1 MEAARALPTMSTTLR
16 LRHAGLFALLCVTPL
31 RAILDQNADGVSD
44 IWTAFYPAAGTPAA
58 DPDGDGATNLAE
70 SLAGTDPLD
79 PVSRFGAIPTRSAT
93 GELRLRWRGVIG
105 KQYHL
110 ETSPDLRNWAPLAPD
125 FTGQNEDLAPVVRA
139 ADSPT
144 AGPQF
149 WRVAVSDR
157 DSDNDGLSDWEEAQR
172 ATDTR
177 WSIAA
182 AVPNGAF
189 DNARP
194 MADCV
199 YDPES
204 NTTFATYLGGTAIAD
219 AGIYVFSY
227 NHTTRTQA
235 GPFPLFLFSANNTTN
250 DGHSYPQIVRSQDG
264 HLHVF
269 FVNQRSLGGVDP
281 HCNFHF
287 RFDSPGTVGGPFTTQ
302 QLRYGGAGLYGRA
315 GTALIQGEYPKAFVA
330 RNGTMYYFTRA
341 VPTSANEPTYT
352 YNGTSY
358 RVAFRSQIYV
368 KSTDGGL
375 TWAPAKVGITRRNL
389 TDFLTEPYLTQVV
402 AEPPRDGV
410 PERFHFVWTL
420 AAGIDLYFNASGTL
434 VYNYHNGF
442 SKNFYHAYFVPGVDR
457 FYAMVG
463 TALGETVD
471 GDEIDAHCVVKI
483 TGSATIPP
491 LPMTYAEHQALA
503 TAPSVTSIM
512 GNIATIDDA
521 GVVTINGTY
530 RWTGAEWT
538 VLGTWP
544 SDTRFAE
551 WRHGAY
557 YAYRQNGSVYKSL
570 DGLGTWVPLG
580 SVFDDPA
587 GVAKLP
593 EAVRTLGGSVRIT
606 ATTAPAHPEARFWY
620 KRYGSDTYQGY
631 VILGGHTSSRAPYG
645 LLAQVDRGT
654 VAAGESFSLQL
665 YLTDEW
671 GARVT
676 GYARTLAVASPLPAA
691 FATRA
696 VTTED
701 GRAAIQFTVAPD
713 AAPGEYRLTATG
725 DSLAPGSAW
734 VTVK

>member
-1 MEAARALPTMSTTLR
+1 MEAACALHTMLSTLR
-16 LRHAGLFALLCVTPL
+16 LRHAGFVALLCTTPL
-31 RAILDQNADGVSD
+31 RAILDQNADGLSD
-44 IWTAFYPAAGTPAA
+44 IWAAFYPTAGAPSA
-58 DPDGDGATNLAE
+58 DPDGDGAANLAE

-79 PVSRFGAIPTRSAT
+79 AASRFAATTERSDT
-93 GELRLRWRGVIG
+93 GEVRLRWRGVIG
-105 KQYHL
+105 KQYRL
-110 ETSPDLRNWAPLAPD
+110 ETSPDLRTWSPLPPEY
-125 FTGQNEDLAPVVRA
+125 TGQNEDLAPTVRA
-139 ADSPT
+139 ANSPAT
-144 AGPQF
+144 NREF
-149 WRVAVSDR
+149 WRVVVSDR
-157 DSDNDGLSDWEEAQR
+157 DSDANGLTGWEEAQR

-182 AVPNGAF
+182 AVPNGVF

-194 MADCV
+194 MADSV
-199 YDPES
+199 YDPAS
-204 NTTFATYLGGTAIAD
+204 NTTFATYLGGTAVAD

-227 NHTTRTQA
+227 NHSTKTQD
-235 GPFPLFLFSANNTTN
+235 GPFPLFLFSANSTTN
-250 DGHSYPQIVRSQDG
+250 DGHSYPQIVRTQDG
-264 HLHVF
+264 YIHVF

-287 RFDSPGTVGGPFTTQ
+287 RFDSPGTIAGPFTTQ
-302 QLRYGGAGLYGRA
+302 RLRLGGAGLYGRA

-330 RNGTMYYFTRA
+330 RNGTLYYFTRA

-368 KSTDGGL
+368 KSTDNGL
-375 TWAPAKVGITRRNL
+375 TWEAAKVGITRRNL
-389 TDFLTEPYLTQVV
+389 TDFLTEPYLTQVI
-402 AEPPRDGV
+402 AEPPRAGV

-442 SKNFYHAYFVPGVDR
+442 SKNLYHAYFVPGVDR
-457 FYAMVG
+457 FYAMDG
-463 TALGETVD
+463 TDLGETID
-471 GDEIDAHCVVKI
+471 GDEIDAHCVVKT

-512 GNIATIDDA
+512 GNIATIDGA

-530 RWTGAEWT
+530 RWTGTEWAAF
-538 VLGTWP
+538 GTWP
-544 SDTRFAE
+544 SDTRFSE

-580 SVFDDPA
+580 SIFDDPV

-593 EAVRTLGGSVRIT
+593 EALRTLSGSVRIT
-606 ATTAPAHPEARFWY
+606 ATTVPAHPEARFWY
-620 KRYGSDTYQGY
+620 KRYGSDTFQGY
-631 VILGGHTSSRAPYG
+631 VILGGHTSSCAPYAV
-645 LLAQVDRGT
+645 LAQVDRGT
-654 VAAGESFSLQL
+654 VAPGESFTLQL

-676 GYARTLAVASPLPAA
+676 GYTRTLNVATSLPAS
-691 FATRA
+691 FAPSA
-696 VTTED
+696 VTAE
-701 GRAAIQFTVAPD
+701 GRATIQFTVAPG
-713 AAPGEYRLTATG
+713 AAPGEYRITATG
-725 DSLAPGSAW
+725 TSLDAGSVW